1 MQRWPW
7 TVALEA
13 ARTLQQPPGPCLNG
27 MGPRLAVPRDAPI
40 DGPATWESL
49 RADAILRA
57 GLSGTDAHATTI
69 FARRCYAL
77 RNLGAC
83 MTVGLDGFRSSILMI
98 KMH

>member
-1 MQRWPW
+1 MGWVQGWLSR
-7 TVALEA
+7 
-13 ARTLQQPPGPCLNG
+13 G
-27 MGPRLAVPRDAPI
+27 MRRLMGR
-40 DGPATWESL
+40 ATWESL